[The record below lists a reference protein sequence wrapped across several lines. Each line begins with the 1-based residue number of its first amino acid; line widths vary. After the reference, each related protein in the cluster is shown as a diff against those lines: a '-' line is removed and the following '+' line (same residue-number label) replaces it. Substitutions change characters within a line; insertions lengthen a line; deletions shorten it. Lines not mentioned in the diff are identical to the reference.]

1 MKAHKVAVV
10 ALGGNAISREG
21 EVDTI
26 AQQFANTRAS
36 LEPIVKLIRDDYKLA
51 ITHGNGP
58 QVGNALLRV
67 ELARGKAPIL
77 PLGICVADLQG
88 GIGYMIA
95 QSLQNRL
102 HRERIDRPVVTLVSQ
117 MIVDRDDPALSNPT
131 KFIGQ
136 FYTEEQARRRQKES
150 GWVVKQDSD
159 RGWRRVVPSPRPL
172 KLVEGETIKELVA
185 RGTIVI
191 TAGGGGI
198 PVYIEEDGT
207 YEGVDAVI
215 DKDLGAAVMARDIG
229 ASLLLNLTDV
239 EKVALNYGGENQQN
253 LDRMTVAQARKYL
266 AQGHFPPG
274 SMGPK
279 IEAAI
284 DFLEKGGKEVVISCL
299 EKGYEAVI
307 GDAGTTIVPG

>member
-1 MKAHKVAVV
+1 VESDKVAVV
-10 ALGGNAISREG
+10 ALGGNAITSRG
-21 EVDTI
+21 EEDTI
-26 AQQFANTRAS
+26 ARQFANTRAS

-88 GIGYMIA
+88 GMGYMIT

-102 HRERIDRPVVTLVSQ
+102 HREGIGRPVVTIVSQ
-117 MIVDRDDPALSNPT
+117 MIVDRNDPALSKPT

-136 FYTEEQARRRQKES
+136 FYTQEQARRMEMES
-150 GWVVKQDSD
+150 GWIVKEDSD

-172 KLVEGETIKELVA
+172 RLVEGETIKRLVWD
-185 RGTIVI
+185 GVIVI

-198 PVYIEEDGT
+198 PVYIEKDGT

-215 DKDLGAAVMARDIG
+215 DKDLGAAVMACDIG
-229 ASLLLNLTDV
+229 ASVLLNMTDV
-239 EKVALNYGGENQQN
+239 EKVALNYRKKNQRD
-253 LDRMTVAQARKYL
+253 LDRLSVAEAKQYL
-266 AQGHFPPG
+266 REGHFPPG

-284 DFLEKGGKEVVISCL
+284 NFLEKGGKEVVISSI
-299 EKGYEAVI
+299 EEGYEAVT
-307 GDAGTTIVPG
+307 GDAGTTIVP

>member
-1 MKAHKVAVV
+1 MRSDKVAVV
-10 ALGGNAISREG
+10 ALGGNAITSRG
-21 EVDTI
+21 EEDTI
-26 AQQFANTRAS
+26 ARQFANTRRS

-88 GIGYMIA
+88 GMGYMIT

-102 HRERIDRPVVTLVSQ
+102 HREGIGRPVVTIVSQ
-117 MIVDRDDPALSNPT
+117 MIVDRNDPALSKPT

-136 FYTEEQARRRQKES
+136 FYTQEQARRMEMES
-150 GWVVKQDSD
+150 GWIVKEDSD

-172 KLVEGETIKELVA
+172 RLVEAETIKRLVWD
-185 RGTIVI
+185 GVIVI

-198 PVYIEEDGT
+198 PVYIEKDGT
-207 YEGVDAVI
+207 YEGIDAVI
-215 DKDLGAAVMARDIG
+215 DKDLGAAVMACDIG
-229 ASLLLNLTDV
+229 ASVLLNMTDV
-239 EKVALNYGGENQQN
+239 EKVALNYGKKSQRD
-253 LDRMTVAQARKYL
+253 LDRLSVAEAKRYL
-266 AQGHFPPG
+266 REGHFPPG

-284 DFLEKGGKEVVISCL
+284 DFLEKGGKEVVISSI
-299 EKGYEAVI
+299 EEGYEAVT
-307 GDAGTTIVPG
+307 GDAGTTIVP

>member
-1 MKAHKVAVV
+1 VRSDKVAVV
-10 ALGGNAISREG
+10 ALGGNAITSRG
-21 EVDTI
+21 EEDTI
-26 AQQFANTRAS
+26 ARQFANTRRS

-88 GIGYMIA
+88 GMGYMIT

-102 HRERIDRPVVTLVSQ
+102 HREGIGRPVVTIVSQ
-117 MIVDRDDPALSNPT
+117 MIVDRNDPALSKPT

-136 FYTEEQARRRQKES
+136 FYTQEQARRMEMES
-150 GWVVKQDSD
+150 GWIVKEDSD

-172 KLVEGETIKELVA
+172 RLVEAETIKRLVWD
-185 RGTIVI
+185 GVIVI

-198 PVYIEEDGT
+198 PVYIEKDGT
-207 YEGVDAVI
+207 YEGIDAVI
-215 DKDLGAAVMARDIG
+215 DKDLGAAVMACDIG
-229 ASLLLNLTDV
+229 ASVLLNMTDV
-239 EKVALNYGGENQQN
+239 EKVALNYGKKSQRD
-253 LDRMTVAQARKYL
+253 LDRLSVAEAKRYL
-266 AQGHFPPG
+266 REGHFPPG

-284 DFLEKGGKEVVISCL
+284 DFLEKGGKEVVISSI
-299 EKGYEAVI
+299 EEGYEAVT
-307 GDAGTTIVPG
+307 GDAGTTIVP

>member
-1 MKAHKVAVV
+1 MRSDKVAVV
-10 ALGGNAISREG
+10 ALGGNAITKKGQE
-21 EVDTI
+21 DTI
-26 AQQFANTRAS
+26 ARQFANTRKS
-36 LEPIVKLIRDDYKLA
+36 LEPIVKLIRDGYKLA

-88 GIGYMIA
+88 GMGYMVT

-102 HRERIDRPVVTLVSQ
+102 HREGIGRPVVTIVSQ
-117 MIVDRDDPALSNPT
+117 MIVDRNDPALSKPT

-136 FYTEEQARRRQKES
+136 FYTQEQARRMEEES
-150 GWVVKQDSD
+150 GWIVKEDSD
-159 RGWRRVVPSPRPL
+159 RGWRRVVPSPHPL
-172 KLVEGETIKELVA
+172 RLVEAETIKELVSEGA
-185 RGTIVI
+185 IVI

-198 PVYIEEDGT
+198 PVYIEEDGS

-215 DKDLGAAVMARDIG
+215 DKDLGAAVMACDIG

-239 EKVALNYGGENQQN
+239 EKVAINYGKEDQKD
-253 LDRMTVAQARKYL
+253 LDRLTVAEAKEYL

-284 DFLEKGGKEVVISCL
+284 NFLEKGGKEVVISSI
-299 EKGYEAVI
+299 EEGYEAVT
-307 GDAGTTIVPG
+307 GDAGTTIVP

>member
-1 MKAHKVAVV
+1 MRSDKVAVV
-10 ALGGNAISREG
+10 ALGGNAITRKGQE
-21 EVDTI
+21 DTI
-26 AQQFANTRAS
+26 ARQFANTRKS
-36 LEPIVKLIRDDYKLA
+36 LEPIVKLIRDGYKLA

-88 GIGYMIA
+88 GMGYMIT

-102 HRERIDRPVVTLVSQ
+102 HREGIKRPVVTIVSQ
-117 MIVDRDDPALSNPT
+117 MIVDRNDPALSNPT

-136 FYTEEQARRRQKES
+136 FYTREQARRMVEESSWIVKE
-150 GWVVKQDSD
+150 DSD
-159 RGWRRVVPSPRPL
+159 RGWRRVVPSPHPL
-172 KLVEGETIKELVA
+172 RLVAGETIKQLVLE
-185 RGTIVI
+185 GTIVI

-198 PVYIEEDGT
+198 PVYTQEDGS

-215 DKDLGAAVMARDIG
+215 DKDLGAAVMASDIG
-229 ASLLLNLTDV
+229 AGLLLNLTDV
-239 EKVALNYGGENQQN
+239 NKVALNYGKEDQKA
-253 LDRMTVAQARKYL
+253 LDRLTVAEAKEYL

-284 DFLEKGGKEVVISCL
+284 SFLEKGGKEVVISSI
-299 EKGYEAVI
+299 EEGYEAVT
-307 GDAGTTIVPG
+307 GDAGTTIVPS

>member
-1 MKAHKVAVV
+1 VKTDKVAVV
-10 ALGGNAISREG
+10 ALGGNAITREG
-21 EVDTI
+21 EIDTI

-36 LEPIVKLIRDDYKLA
+36 LGPIVKLIRDGYKLA

-88 GIGYMIA
+88 GMGYMIA

-102 HRERIDRPVVTLVSQ
+102 HRERINRSVVTLVSQ
-117 MIVDRDDPALSNPT
+117 MIVDRNDSALSKPT

-136 FYTEEQARRRQKES
+136 FYTEAEARRRQDES
-150 GWVVKQDSD
+150 GWIVKEDSD

-172 KLVEGETIKELVA
+172 RLVEGETIKGLVSE
-185 RGTIVI
+185 GVIVI

-215 DKDLGAAVMARDIG
+215 DKDLGAAVMACDIG
-229 ASLLLNLTDV
+229 ASALLNMTDV
-239 EKVALNYGGENQQN
+239 EKVALNYGKKNQKD
-253 LDRMTVAQARKYL
+253 LDRLTVAEAKQYL
-266 AQGHFPPG
+266 REGHFPPG

-284 DFLEKGGKEVVISCL
+284 DFLEKGGKEVVISSI
-299 EKGYEAVI
+299 EEGYEAVT
-307 GDAGTTIVPG
+307 GDAGTTIVP

>member
-1 MKAHKVAVV
+1 VRSDKVAVV
-10 ALGGNAISREG
+10 ALGGNAITKKGQE
-21 EVDTI
+21 DTI
-26 AQQFANTRAS
+26 ARQFANTRKS
-36 LEPIVKLIRDDYKLA
+36 LEPIVKLIRDGYKLA

-88 GIGYMIA
+88 GMGYMIT

-102 HRERIDRPVVTLVSQ
+102 HREGIGRPVVTIVSQ
-117 MIVDRDDPALSNPT
+117 MIVDRNDPALSKPT

-136 FYTEEQARRRQKES
+136 FYTQEQARRMVEESRWIVKE
-150 GWVVKQDSD
+150 DSD
-159 RGWRRVVPSPRPL
+159 RGWRRVVPSPHPL
-172 KLVEGETIKELVA
+172 RLVEAETIKELVSEGA
-185 RGTIVI
+185 IVI

-198 PVYIEEDGT
+198 PVYIEEDGS
-207 YEGVDAVI
+207 YEGVDVVI
-215 DKDLGAAVMARDIG
+215 DKDLGAAVMACDIG

-239 EKVALNYGGENQQN
+239 EKVAINYGKEDQKD
-253 LDRMTVAQARKYL
+253 LDRLTVAEAKEYL

-284 DFLEKGGKEVVISCL
+284 NFLEKGGKEVVISSI
-299 EKGYEAVI
+299 EEGYEAVI
-307 GDAGTTIVPG
+307 GDAGTTIVP

>member
-1 MKAHKVAVV
+1 MRSDKVAVV
-10 ALGGNAISREG
+10 ALGGNAITKKGQE
-21 EVDTI
+21 DTI
-26 AQQFANTRAS
+26 ARQFANTRKS
-36 LEPIVKLIRDDYKLA
+36 LEPIVKLIRDGYKLA

-88 GIGYMIA
+88 GMGYMIT

-102 HRERIDRPVVTLVSQ
+102 HREGIGRPVVTIVSQ
-117 MIVDRDDPALSNPT
+117 MIVDRNDPALSKPT

-136 FYTEEQARRRQKES
+136 FYTQEQARRMVEESRWIVKE
-150 GWVVKQDSD
+150 DSD
-159 RGWRRVVPSPRPL
+159 RGWRRVVPSPHPL
-172 KLVEGETIKELVA
+172 RLVEAETIKELVSEGA
-185 RGTIVI
+185 IVI

-198 PVYIEEDGT
+198 PVYIEEDGS
-207 YEGVDAVI
+207 YEGVDVVI
-215 DKDLGAAVMARDIG
+215 DKDLGAAVMACDIG

-239 EKVALNYGGENQQN
+239 EKVAINYGKEDQKD
-253 LDRMTVAQARKYL
+253 LDRLTVAEAKEYL

-284 DFLEKGGKEVVISCL
+284 NFLEKGGKEVVISSI
-299 EKGYEAVI
+299 EEGYEAVI
-307 GDAGTTIVPG
+307 GDAGTTIVP

>member
-1 MKAHKVAVV
+1 VRSDKVAVV
-10 ALGGNAISREG
+10 ALGGNAITKKGQE
-21 EVDTI
+21 DTI
-26 AQQFANTRAS
+26 ARQFANTRRS

-88 GIGYMIA
+88 GMGYMIT

-102 HRERIDRPVVTLVSQ
+102 HREGIGRPVVTIVSQ
-117 MIVDRDDPALSNPT
+117 MIVDRNDPALSKPT

-136 FYTEEQARRRQKES
+136 FYTQEQARRMEEES
-150 GWVVKQDSD
+150 GWIVKEDSD
-159 RGWRRVVPSPRPL
+159 RGWRRVVPSPHPL
-172 KLVEGETIKELVA
+172 RLVAGETIKELVSE
-185 RGTIVI
+185 GIIVI

-198 PVYIEEDGT
+198 PVYIEEDGS

-215 DKDLGAAVMARDIG
+215 DKDLGAAVMASDIG
-229 ASLLLNLTDV
+229 AGLLLNLTDV
-239 EKVALNYGGENQQN
+239 DKVALNYGKENQKN
-253 LDRMTVAQARKYL
+253 LDRLTVDEAKDYL

-284 DFLEKGGKEVVISCL
+284 NFLEKGGKEVVISSI
-299 EKGYEAVI
+299 EEGYEAVI
-307 GDAGTTIVPG
+307 GDAGTTIVP